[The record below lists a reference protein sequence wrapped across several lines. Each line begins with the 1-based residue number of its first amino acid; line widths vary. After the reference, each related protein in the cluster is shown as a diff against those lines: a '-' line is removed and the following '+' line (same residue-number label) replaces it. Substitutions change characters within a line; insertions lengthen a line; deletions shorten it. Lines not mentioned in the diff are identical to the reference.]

1 MIPFQAVK
9 FAGGDAIVGHLAHFE
24 HFIGV
29 ESHQL
34 LDHLGPGFLC
44 GQLVALE
51 RLQTGRQAALPGS
64 RVGSRSSAGR

>member
-1 MIPFQAVK
+1 MIPLQAVK

-24 HFIGV
+24 HSIGV

-34 LDHLGPGFLC
+34 LDHLEPSFLC

-51 RLQTGRQAALPGS
+51 QLQTRRQAALPGS

>member
-1 MIPFQAVK
+1 M
-9 FAGGDAIVGHLAHFE
+9 GHLAHFE
-24 HFIGV
+24 HLIGV

-44 GQLVALE
+44 RQLVALE
-51 RLQTGRQAALPGS
+51 QLATRRQAALPGS